1 MFSFNRSACA
11 PHMLSNGLNEQ
22 KPSEA
27 LHCFDLIVQRGQ
39 NQKVERSGFK
49 LDLT

>member
-27 LHCFDLIVQRGQ
+27 LHCFDLIVQEVKIRKLKGQ
-39 NQKVERSGFK
+39 GLSWI
-49 LDLT
+49 